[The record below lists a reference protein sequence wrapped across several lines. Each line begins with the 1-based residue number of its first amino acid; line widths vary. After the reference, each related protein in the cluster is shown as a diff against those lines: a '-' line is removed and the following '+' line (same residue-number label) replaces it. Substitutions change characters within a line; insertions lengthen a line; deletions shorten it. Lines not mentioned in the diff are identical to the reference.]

1 MKKLKFYCGVVAAA
15 LSVLTPVC
23 GYAVGVSDVMSLSQ
37 GELAFY
43 IVLGGAALAMIG
55 SICLL
60 FALLFKGRSSK
71 EDYDDEYYDDEY
83 YDEYE
88 DDYDEEYEDSD
99 NYEDDTYDE
108 DSDSDEAEEI
118 EDADDSINKEN
129 DENDENENNQVEE
142 DTTEDNLPEAENLQ
156 TEEAVSDVPKS
167 VKDKSEASTD
177 NESDIEDSKSDVNTD
192 DKESAEKVM
201 ITLSGVNSPDVKIVE
216 FSDFATVGRRNTN
229 SLMIADNA
237 VSGVHCKFIYS
248 DGEVVLEDM
257 NSTNG
262 TVLNDEKI
270 TSAKVK
276 TGDIVIIGKCKYKL
290 NVSVSKN

>member
-1 MKKLKFYCGVVAAA
+1 MKKLKFYSGVAAAA

-71 EDYDDEYYDDEY
+71 EDYDEYYDDEY

-88 DDYDEEYEDSD
+88 DDYDEDASD
-99 NYEDDTYDE
+99 EYEDDTYDE
-108 DSDSDEAEEI
+108 DSDIDEA
-118 EDADDSINKEN
+118 DEN
-129 DENDENENNQVEE
+129 DENDESEETEDSDDNENQEDEINE
-142 DTTEDNLPEAENLQ
+142 DTNKDTDEDNLTEAENLQ
-156 TEEAVSDVPKS
+156 AEEAVSDVPKS
-167 VKDKSEASTD
+167 VEDKGEASDDNKNDTD
-177 NESDIEDSKSDVNTD
+177 NSKSDVASND
-192 DKESAEKVM
+192 ASSDKVM
-201 ITLSGVNSPDVKIVE
+201 ITLSGVNSSDVKIVE

-248 DGEVVLEDM
+248 DGEVILEDM

-290 NVSVSKN
+290 NVSVSKD

>member
-1 MKKLKFYCGVVAAA
+1 MKKLKFYSSVVAAA

-71 EDYDDEYYDDEY
+71 EDYDEYYDDEY
-83 YDEYE
+83 YDEY

-99 NYEDDTYDE
+99 EYEDDTYNE
-108 DSDSDEAEEI
+108 DSDSDDVEEI
-118 EDADDSINKEN
+118 EDADDSINQEN
-129 DENDENENNQVEE
+129 YDNDDNQTEE
-142 DTTEDNLPEAENLQ
+142 DTEEDNLPEEENIQ
-156 TEEAVSDVPKS
+156 AEEAVSDVS
-167 VKDKSEASTD
+167 ESDKDKDEASTD
-177 NESDIEDSKSDVNTD
+177 NESDIDNSKSDVNTD
-192 DKESAEKVM
+192 DKVM
-201 ITLSGVNSPDVKIVE
+201 ITLSGVNSSDVKIVE
-216 FSDFATVGRRNTN
+216 FTDFATVGRRNTN

-237 VSGVHCKFIYS
+237 VSGVHCKFSYS
-248 DGEVVLEDM
+248 DGDVILEDM

-270 TSAKVK
+270 TSAKIK

-290 NVSVSKN
+290 NVSVSKD

>member
-1 MKKLKFYCGVVAAA
+1 MKKLKFYSGVAAAA

-71 EDYDDEYYDDEY
+71 EDYDEYYDDEY

-88 DDYDEEYEDSD
+88 DDYEEDGSDE
-99 NYEDDTYDE
+99 YEDDTYDAP
-108 DSDSDEAEEI
+108 DIDEA
-118 EDADDSINKEN
+118 
-129 DENDENENNQVEE
+129 DENDESNDLEETENSDYNENQEDENNE
-142 DTTEDNLPEAENLQ
+142 DTDKDSEENNLPEAENLQ
-156 TEEAVSDVPKS
+156 VEEAVSDIPKS
-167 VKDKSEASTD
+167 VEDKGEASTD
-177 NESDIEDSKSDVNTD
+177 SKNDSDNSKSDVTAND
-192 DKESAEKVM
+192 ASSDKVM
-201 ITLSGVNSPDVKIVE
+201 ITLSGVNSSDVKIVE

-248 DGEVVLEDM
+248 DGEVILEDM